1 MVGSKNYVQSD
12 ANLLKNIKFWTE
24 TNPTVIIK
32 TLYDQG
38 DLVYGAKTVQE
49 IQAIQDSI
57 SKYVKDAAISA

>member
-38 DLVYGAKTVQE
+38 DLVYGAKTFR
-49 IQAIQDSI
+49 
-57 SKYVKDAAISA
+57 KYSSRFNF